1 MQKVNQLE
9 KRSPAYLGLKNNV
22 GTRLMKLKLGPWKPG
37 TEDFIS
43 HRFLKEYI
51 QDTAQ
56 KSGVDA
62 LTMYNTRVNSITKKA
77 GVWHVGTTTWTKQGS
92 VKSGSRQIER
102 RAWVGA
108 QLGNLDYGRVAELV
122 FLGL

>member
-1 MQKVNQLE
+1 
-9 KRSPAYLGLKNNV
+9 
-22 GTRLMKLKLGPWKPG
+22 MKLKLGPWKPG

-51 QDTAQ
+51 QDTAR

-62 LTMYNTRVNSITKKA
+62 LTMYNTRVNIITKKG

-108 QLGNLDYGRVAELV
+108 QLGNLDYGRVAKLV